1 MARKR
6 PGAPSLIVVD
16 EFSAI
21 QGGRRAAIDLLERG
35 RGAGTGVVLAG
46 QSAVSLGD
54 QDDRSRLLAAAN
66 AQIVFRTSQPAEL
79 AALAGSERVA
89 EAAWQAEEGDLTGRQ
104 TITMRARGRVDQD
117 QVRGARTGEAHIIS
131 AGRVAR
137 ARIIRTAVP
146 EDATTRAVELV
157 AGERPALDAQS
168 AHELPPESAPPPKEL
183 PA

>member
-1 MARKR
+1 M
-6 PGAPSLIVVD
+6 
-16 EFSAI
+16 
-21 QGGRRAAIDLLERG
+21 
-35 RGAGTGVVLAG
+35 
-46 QSAVSLGD
+46 
-54 QDDRSRLLAAAN
+54 
-66 AQIVFRTSQPAEL
+66 PAEL

-137 ARIIRTAVP
+137 AQIIRTAVP
-146 EDATTRAVELV
+146 FNATSRAVELV
-157 AGERPALDAQS
+157 AGERPALDVPPAR
-168 AHELPPESAPPPKEL
+168 ELPPDAAPPKEL

>member
-117 QVRGARTGEAHIIS
+117 QVRGARTGEAHII
-131 AGRVAR
+131 
-137 ARIIRTAVP
+137 
-146 EDATTRAVELV
+146 
-157 AGERPALDAQS
+157 
-168 AHELPPESAPPPKEL
+168 
-183 PA
+183 